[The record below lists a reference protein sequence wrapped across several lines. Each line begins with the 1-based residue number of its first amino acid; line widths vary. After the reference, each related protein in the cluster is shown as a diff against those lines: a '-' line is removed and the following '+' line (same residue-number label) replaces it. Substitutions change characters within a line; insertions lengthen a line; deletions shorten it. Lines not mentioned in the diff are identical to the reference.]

1 MSIFRA
7 PPEEK
12 PLANLRQ
19 NPLAVLHRCPAVN
32 IFTAIPRQIKE
43 DIMPGG
49 GPLSRR
55 NVLKSAAIVGVAP
68 AVMPGAFTVLDADAR
83 TTLIATP
90 RFRVDPFWPKPLPRD
105 PETGRYWVTG
115 EVAGNAF
122 DSRNRLY
129 TINRRNLTETEL
141 RVATP
146 SPAFVVY
153 DLAGNVVNS
162 ATPPVLPDGVHGCF
176 VDRWDNVW
184 IAGNGDAIV
193 QKYTHDLRT
202 LLLQIGVKGRFDSSD
217 GTIAGTP
224 NNSSRTFLNRPADI
238 AVDPRNGDVYIADG
252 YGNRRV
258 VVFDR
263 NGNYLR
269 QWGEQGTLAEAETGV
284 GGKFFQVVH
293 GVNLGN
299 DGLVYVNDR
308 KGNRIQV
315 FEKDGAFV
323 RNIWVN
329 RGYSLTDPAS
339 PGTSWDLAFSK
350 DRDQNLIY
358 VTDGEEQLL
367 WTITH
372 RDGRTLGS
380 YGRPGHMAGDFT
392 YVHTLDLDSGG
403 DIYTAETIGGR
414 RVQRFRAEARGH

>member
-1 MSIFRA
+1 MS
-7 PPEEK
+7 E
-12 PLANLRQ
+12 
-19 NPLAVLHRCPAVN
+19 
-32 IFTAIPRQIKE
+32 
-43 DIMPGG
+43 G

-55 NVLKSAAIVGVAP
+55 DVLRTAAIVGVVP

-83 TTLIATP
+83 TTLIAAP

-115 EVAGNAF
+115 DVAGNAF

-146 SPAFVVY
+146 SPAFLVY
-153 DLAGNVVNS
+153 DLAGNIVNS

-202 LLLQIGVKGRFDSSD
+202 LLLQIGVKGQFDTSD
-217 GTIAGTP
+217 GTATGTP
-224 NNSSRTFLNRPADI
+224 NNSSRTLLNRPADI

-293 GVNLGN
+293 GVNIGR
-299 DGLVYVNDR
+299 DELVYVNDR

-315 FEKDGAFV
+315 FEKDGTFV

-329 RGYSLTDPAS
+329 RGYALTDPAS

-350 DRDQNLIY
+350 DRDQRLIY

-392 YVHTLDLDSGG
+392 YVHTVDVDSRG
-403 DIYTAETIGGR
+403 DIYTAETVGGR
-414 RVQRFRAEARGH
+414 RVQRFLVEARGN